1 MSVAKWQRFCVVGVG
16 AHARN
21 KLIPALLA
29 NGQQIVGM
37 VSSQSPESLPVGSI
51 FGSIEA
57 ALQDLPADTVFIIST
72 PPTLHF
78 EQVQLAVK
86 AGRDVIVEKPAFVS
100 AHETQEIAALAKD
113 RGIVVVEGFMHR
125 YTLLYRRFLDYWNVH
140 RQRIMAL
147 EAAFVIPGVPP
158 GTFRQESTVTSS
170 CLYDIGCYAIS
181 LLADVRL
188 PLQGLQLLQGSQPG
202 KAHEEIYIGG
212 VLGGVEISIRIGVA
226 SSYQNL
232 VALRTSDDET
242 ARFGP
247 FFYGRP
253 GEKWITLD
261 SRGIVEKELLEDG
274 NAFQAMFAVPR
285 SQLLVDQA
293 ARFAQ
298 MTEVAECLE
307 ALGRDWLA
315 AKRHQQ

>member
-1 MSVAKWQRFCVVGVG
+1 VSVGTWQSCCVVGVG

-29 NGQQIVGM
+29 NGQQIVGL
-37 VSSQSPESLPVGSI
+37 VSSQSPESLPGGPV
-51 FGSIEA
+51 FGSIDA
-57 ALQDLPADTVFIIST
+57 ALQGLPADTVFIIAT
-72 PPTLHF
+72 PPSLHF
-78 EQVQLAVK
+78 EQVQRAIK

-100 AHETQEIAALAKD
+100 ARETREIAALAKD
-113 RGIVVVEGFMHR
+113 QGVVVVEGFMHR
-125 YTLLYRRFLDYWNVH
+125 YTLLYRRFLDYWNAH

-147 EAAFVIPGVPP
+147 EAVFLIPGVPP
-158 GTFRQESTVTSS
+158 GTFRQESSVASS
-170 CLYDIGCYAIS
+170 CLYDMGCYAIS

-188 PLQGLQLLQGSQPG
+188 PLQGLQLLQVSQSG
-202 KAHEEIYIGG
+202 QAHEEVHIGG
-212 VLGGVEISIRIGVA
+212 VLDGVEISIRIGVA
-226 SSYQNL
+226 PSYQNL
-232 VALRTSDDET
+232 VALRTRDDET

-261 SRGIVEKELLEDG
+261 SRGTMEKELLEDG
-274 NAFQAMFAVPR
+274 DAFQTMFAVPR
-285 SQLLVDQA
+285 SQWLVDQA

-298 MTEVAECLE
+298 MTAVAACLE
-307 ALGRDWLA
+307 GLGRDWLT